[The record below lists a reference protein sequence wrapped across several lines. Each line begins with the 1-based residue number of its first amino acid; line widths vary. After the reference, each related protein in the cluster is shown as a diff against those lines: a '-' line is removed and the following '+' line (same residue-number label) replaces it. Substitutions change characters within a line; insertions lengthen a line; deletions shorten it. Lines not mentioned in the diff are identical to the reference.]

1 MDFEE
6 SGDQGAAGI
15 FYSAGGLELR
25 TNFCLPNLRF
35 SRDIHMK
42 KKIFFGLY
50 LLIKGEKSWNHRM
63 S

>member
-42 KKIFFGLY
+42 KK
-50 LLIKGEKSWNHRM
+50 KSFLVYTC
-63 S
+63 

>member
-6 SGDQGAAGI
+6 SGNQGAAGI

-25 TNFCLPNLRF
+25 THFFLPNLRF

-42 KKIFFGLY
+42 KKNLFWFILVDQGRKIL
-50 LLIKGEKSWNHRM
+50 ES
-63 S
+63 